1 MRAVFVLALVAGL
14 TVQTV
19 QTVQAEERIS
29 VCFNYGCYS
38 REVVVYSDDQ
48 LRTLGLMLKQADNA
62 EQEREA
68 IARAVG
74 QMLAWAG
81 EQTPISAD
89 RGGNYADEGVR
100 GRMDCID
107 HSTTSAQLL
116 MLIERHGW
124 LRYHRVLD
132 IAQRKRFLLF
142 DHFAAQIGEVDARSG
157 YAAPA
162 SDGTTSDQGIRAR
175 YAVDSW
181 FFDNG
186 HPATVMPLE
195 RWLAGESPD
204 VSDK

>member
-1 MRAVFVLALVAGL
+1 MRVLFVLAFVVSLAA
-14 TVQTV
+14 QTV
-19 QTVQAEERIS
+19 KAEERVS
-29 VCFNYGCYS
+29 VCFNYGCQ
-38 REVVVYSDDQ
+38 RRADVVYADDQ
-48 LRTLGLMLKQADNA
+48 LHTLDLMLAQADNA

-68 IARAVG
+68 IASAIG

-89 RGGNYADEGVR
+89 RGGNTADAGVE

-107 HSTTSAQLL
+107 HSTTSTQLL
-116 MLIERHGW
+116 RLIERHGW

-132 IAQRKRFLLF
+132 IVQRKRFLLF

-157 YAAPA
+157 YAEPQA
-162 SDGTTSDQGIRAR
+162 DGVASDQGVRAR

>member
-1 MRAVFVLALVAGL
+1 MRVLFVLALVASL
-14 TVQTV
+14 AL
-19 QTVQAEERIS
+19 QTVQAEERVS
-29 VCFNYGCYS
+29 VCFNYGCLS
-38 REVVVYSDDQ
+38 RADVVYSDDQ
-48 LRTLGLMLKQADNA
+48 LRALGLTLKQADNA

-68 IARAVG
+68 IARVIG

-89 RGGNYADEGVR
+89 RGGNYADGGVN

-107 HSTTSAQLL
+107 HSTTSTQLL
-116 MLIERHGW
+116 QLIERQGW

-132 IAQRKRFLLF
+132 IVQRKRFLLF
-142 DHFAAQIGEVDARSG
+142 DHFAAQIGEVDAGSG
-157 YAAPA
+157 YAAPGD
-162 SDGTTSDQGIRAR
+162 DGAASDQGIRAR

-181 FFDNG
+181 FYDNG
-186 HPATVMPLE
+186 HPAVVMPLE

>member
-1 MRAVFVLALVAGL
+1 MRVLFVLALIAGL

-89 RGGNYADEGVR
+89 RGGNYADDGVR

-107 HSTTSAQLL
+107 HSTTSTQLL
-116 MLIERHGW
+116 QLIERHGW

-132 IAQRKRFLLF
+132 IVQRKRFLLF
-142 DHFAAQIGEVDARSG
+142 DHFAAQIGEVDTRSG
-157 YAAPA
+157 YSAPG
-162 SDGTTSDQGIRAR
+162 SDGAASDQGIHAR